1 MDRFTAL
8 VVVYSPGP
16 WTLDTISAYSHPPVS
31 SPGRGS
37 CGKLGAHWSVVMS
50 TGVSQYSPIYALNIL
65 AGVLKISPRQALL
78 IHLAFNM
85 DMQTFC
91 SKSGNLFQ
99 CRTPLPKNLHHNHI
113 HKISRGYIYTQLNP
127 FSCRGW
133 RRESRSAGGC
143 VPSWHVTPR
152 GHSVGG
158 DWCSS
163 QMVTLA
169 TLGTWSIDPTYSSD
183 THMRVQ
189 E

>member
-1 MDRFTAL
+1 MGN
-8 VVVYSPGP
+8 SGP
-16 WTLDTISAYSHPPVS
+16 IGAWLCPLATLDILPLTRSIFW
-31 SPGRGS
+31 PGYYRS
-37 CGKLGAHWSVVMS
+37 R
-50 TGVSQYSPIYALNIL
+50 L
-65 AGVLKISPRQALL
+65 APRQALL

-99 CRTPLPKNLHHNHI
+99 CRTPLPKNLHHNHN
-113 HKISRGYIYTQLNP
+113 HKI
-127 FSCRGW
+127 CRGDIYPLQCSQQPGG
-133 RRESRSAGGC
+133 RESRSAGGC

-169 TLGTWSIDPTYSSD
+169 TLGTWSIDPTYSD
-183 THMRVQ
+183 THMKVQ